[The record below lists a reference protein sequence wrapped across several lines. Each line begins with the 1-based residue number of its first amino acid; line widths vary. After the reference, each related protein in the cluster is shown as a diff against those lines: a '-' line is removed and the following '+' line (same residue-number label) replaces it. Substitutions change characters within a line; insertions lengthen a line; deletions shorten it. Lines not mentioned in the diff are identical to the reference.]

1 MIPLD
6 LNEFAEHLC
15 RGNSKTRLGQ
25 EWPEEGESMVGVPRL
40 KNIRKLLRDV
50 VQNDIPGDFLEAG
63 VWRGG
68 ASMYARRVLDDLGA
82 SDRKVWVCDSFEG
95 LPKATHPEDWLDYN
109 GLTQLE
115 VPLEEVE
122 ANFRKYGLLTNV
134 EFVKGWF
141 KDTLP
146 VLAPRL
152 SLAVLRLDGDMY
164 ESTLDTLI
172 PLYPR
177 VSRGGYVIVDDYNLE
192 PCARAVHWYMAKH
205 KIRGGITWIDASSCY
220 WKVS

>member
-1 MIPLD
+1 MEIGK
-6 LNEFAEHLC
+6 FAEHLC
-15 RGNSKTRLGQ
+15 RGNAKTRLGQ

-40 KNIRKLLRDV
+40 LNIRKLLGIV
-50 VQNDIPGDFLEAG
+50 VRNEVPGDFLEAG

-68 ASMYARRVLDDLGA
+68 ASIYARRVLNDLGA
-82 SDRKVWVCDSFEG
+82 NGRKVWVCDSFQG
-95 LPKATHPEDWLDYN
+95 LPKASHPEDWIDYH

-122 ANFRKYGLLTNV
+122 GNFAKYGLLENV

-146 VLAPRL
+146 TIAPKIT
-152 SLAVLRLDGDMY
+152 LAVLRLDGDMW
-164 ESTLDTLI
+164 ESTIDTLV

-177 VSRGGYVIVDDYNLE
+177 VSRGGFVIVDDYNLA
-192 PCARAVHWYMAKH
+192 PCARAVDHFRSSKH
-205 KIRGGITWIDASSCY
+205 IRGSLTWIDPSSVY
-220 WKVS
+220 WQV